1 MEVLKA
7 LLTLLWITAFPP
19 SQYGARSW
27 AEDCY
32 AEQDLLKFEQGLDTG
47 RRQRVH
53 YRMKKFGR
61 YVLIFVVW
69 IFCLSVRVG
78 DKTIFD
84 HAHGV
89 LVENRVVSAID
100 QELSDLWRSI
110 GKTARVAYRRI
121 SGTPQD
127 DEQVRSG

>member
-1 MEVLKA
+1 M
-7 LLTLLWITAFPP
+7 
-19 SQYGARSW
+19 
-27 AEDCY
+27 
-32 AEQDLLKFEQGLDTG
+32 
-47 RRQRVH
+47 H

-89 LVENRVVSAID
+89 LVENRIVSAID
-100 QELSDLWRSI
+100 QELSDLWHSI
-110 GKTARVAYRRI
+110 GRTARVAYQRI
-121 SGTPQD
+121 SGQKQGED
-127 DEQVRSG
+127 GVDERVRSG